1 MDESIAITDIRKIT
15 QAIEAILFAAGHP
28 VSYDR
33 LSEVLG
39 LPAAE
44 VRRLAEHMALS
55 YNGEDSERGILLL
68 CMEDGC
74 QLCTKEEYAPYI
86 REALGIRRG
95 GNLSASSLEV
105 LAVIAYNQP
114 VTRSYIDAVRGVDS
128 SYAVNSLID
137 RNLIESCGR
146 LDAPGRPMLY
156 ATTPDFLRV
165 FGLENLADLPDG
177 DALALA
183 SATKY
188 EEVSGEQNK
197 AEEAAAEEEAAADAL
212 TDGTEPEP
220 PAEETAAE
228 AEDITSAVT
237 DDAEEL
243 PDPEE
248 DMPEGAVGF
257 TDLD

>member
-1 MDESIAITDIRKIT
+1 MDESIAMTDIRKIT

-28 VSYDR
+28 VTYDR
-33 LSEVLG
+33 LSDVLG
-39 LPAAE
+39 LPAQE
-44 VRRLAEHMALS
+44 VRRLAEHMALG
-55 YNGEDSERGILLL
+55 YNGEESERGILLL
-68 CMEDGC
+68 CMDDAC

-137 RNLIESCGR
+137 RHLIESCGR

-165 FGLENLADLPDG
+165 FGLESLADLPDG

-188 EEVSGEQNK
+188 EEINREQNK
-197 AEEAAAEEEAAADAL
+197 AEADESDSADAG
-212 TDGTEPEP
+212 DTEDASQTEATSDPTQSL
-220 PAEETAAE
+220 PADTVQES
-228 AEDITSAVT
+228 DPT
-237 DDAEEL
+237 DDSL
-243 PDPEE
+243 PDPKE
-248 DMPEGAVGF
+248 DMPEGAVTF
-257 TDLD
+257 SDID

>member
-1 MDESIAITDIRKIT
+1 MDDAITDIRKIT

-28 VSYDR
+28 VTYEK

-39 LPAAE
+39 LPARE
-44 VRRLAEHMALS
+44 VHQLAEHMALS
-55 YNGEDSERGILLL
+55 YNGEETDRGILLL
-68 CMEDGC
+68 CTDESC

-128 SYAVNSLID
+128 AYAVSSLLD
-137 RNLIESCGR
+137 RHLIEPCGR

-165 FGLENLADLPDG
+165 FGLTSLADLPDG

-183 SATKY
+183 SATKFD
-188 EEVSGEQNK
+188 EVQRELGDP
-197 AEEAAAEEEAAADAL
+197 EEAAEAAEPTDAP
-212 TDGTEPEP
+212 TEPVPDAPVPDAPDPAADDEP
-220 PAEETAAE
+220 DSP
-228 AEDITSAVT
+228 
-237 DDAEEL
+237 

-248 DMPEGAVGF
+248 ELPEGAIDF
-257 TDLD
+257 TAVRDD

>member
-28 VSYDR
+28 VSYDK

-39 LPAAE
+39 LPSAE
-44 VRRLAEHMALS
+44 VRRLTEHMALS
-55 YNGEDSERGILLL
+55 YNGEESERGILLL

-128 SYAVNSLID
+128 AYAVNSLID
-137 RNLIESCGR
+137 RHLIEACGR

-165 FGLENLADLPDG
+165 FGLESLADLPDG
-177 DALALA
+177 DALSLA

-188 EEVSGEQNK
+188 EEVTGEQAK
-197 AEEAAAEEEAAADAL
+197 TEDAPADEASAAAEI
-212 TDGTEPEP
+212 

-228 AEDITSAVT
+228 DTPETESVTSDT
-237 DDAEEL
+237 EEL

-248 DMPEGAVGF
+248 EMPEGAVGF

>member
-28 VSYDR
+28 VSYDK

-39 LPAAE
+39 LPSAE
-44 VRRLAEHMALS
+44 VRRLTEHMALS
-55 YNGEDSERGILLL
+55 YNGEESERGILLL

-137 RNLIESCGR
+137 RHLIEACGR

-165 FGLENLADLPDG
+165 FGLESLADLPDG

-188 EEVSGEQNK
+188 EEVAGEQSK
-197 AEEAAAEEEAAADAL
+197 TKETSAEEDPA
-212 TDGTEPEP
+212 DGTNTET
-220 PAEETAAE
+220 PAEETDAADT
-228 AEDITSAVT
+228 AETEAVT
-237 DDAEEL
+237 

-248 DMPEGAVGF
+248 IPDPEEEMPEGAVGF